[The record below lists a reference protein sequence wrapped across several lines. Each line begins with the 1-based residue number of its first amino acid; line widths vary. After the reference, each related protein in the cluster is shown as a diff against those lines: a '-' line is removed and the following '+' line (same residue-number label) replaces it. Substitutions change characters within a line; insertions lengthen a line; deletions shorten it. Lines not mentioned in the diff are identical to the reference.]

1 MSSRRDYE
9 AIAKA
14 IRDNSKGSVV
24 IKSKLVN
31 LLVAYFEDDNENFKE
46 DIFRQACKTSDDVFL
61 QWRGE

>member
-24 IKSKLVN
+24 IRSKLVN

-46 DIFRQACKTSDDVFL
+46 GIFRQAC
-61 QWRGE
+61 GEENSNG